1 MLTINLDIQN
11 FVDVYAK
18 SKRYKLKEP
27 YEPKDLYKIVNS
39 GAKEK
44 LKNILM
50 LNNAYVHIYE
60 IYKKEMLIKSKIYTK
75 DDVATYS
82 KNKDSYLDFM
92 QNYKLLVVKE
102 RNYIE
107 QTLKSSNLSDDEYM
121 KHKAYLNTLNEFL
134 NVDEYTLKSMACK
147 EVLEYN
153 KERYQILTNIAN
165 AFRHAKRIEEIK
177 ELISLPNYSR
187 GLKYYKQNIFL
198 LLDEL
203 SKKEA
208 QDPIYGQIKQVL
220 DIAKQN
226 YKTLKSHKVRK
237 RQKPSLL
244 QYSKQLDEAY
254 LKRLFYMENEYKQY
268 IDNLVDESYKEVL
281 KTIPGKHNQFMY
293 VRNKI
298 PSAFALFP
306 TLIEKMNTISSELD
320 KSFMPYKLK
329 NGVLVPTE
337 KEIDLYRHY
346 MYAITC
352 VNDLVTERDP
362 YYKDQKKYDGNC
374 VNLQYSDPNQYKLED
389 FEKDEPSIVDTYLED
404 KEREYNQALQKQ
416 QAEKES
422 INNKLNNINSNKNQP
437 YNNNP
442 VKTEETKT
450 NKTQDTKD
458 KKQNQIK
465 AVDKNLPLD
474 KQIDEYFKGL
484 IGLNEVKNTLLEV
497 IAKKVLEGKN
507 YEQGQMHMAFLGNP
521 GTGKTTVARIVG
533 KILFENGLINSD
545 KVVECKFSDLYQQ
558 YVGFSAKATQDKIK
572 EAEGGVLFID
582 EAHQLAVNGDGQ
594 HDYRKEIINVLV
606 PELENN
612 KNLLVIFAGYSKE
625 MTEMLKHSDKG
636 LFSRVNHRINFKDFC
651 KEDIM
656 ALFDLEISK
665 KKNRNDENFIVT
677 NMAREDVSKY
687 FDLLIK
693 ARDGEFANGREVRTT
708 VNKILNKFGVLALKR
723 QDIKT
728 IDEKTMR
735 DILTSNTFKE
745 EILGNEENP
754 SLINDW
760 NNFVSHI
767 SGLNQSNVQEAE
779 IEERTK

>member
-1 MLTINLDIQN
+1 MLTINLDIRN

-27 YEPKDLYKIVNS
+27 YEPKDLYKVINS
-39 GAKEK
+39 GAKER

-50 LNNAYVHIYE
+50 LNNAYVHIYQ
-60 IYKKEMLIKSKIYTK
+60 IYKTEMLIKSKIYTGT
-75 DDVATYS
+75 DEATYS

-102 RNYIE
+102 KDYIE
-107 QTLKSSNLSDDEYM
+107 QTLKTSNLSDDEYM

-134 NVDEYTLKSMACK
+134 NTDENTLKTIACK

-165 AFRHAKRIEEIK
+165 AYRHAKRIEEIK
-177 ELISLPNYSR
+177 ELIKLPNYSR
-187 GLKYYKQNIFL
+187 GLKYYKQNIFS

-203 SKKEA
+203 SKKEE
-208 QDPIYGQIKQVL
+208 QDPLYGQIKQL
-220 DIAKQN
+220 LNIAKQN
-226 YKTLKSHKVRK
+226 YKILKSQKVKR
-237 RQKPSLL
+237 RQKPTLI
-244 QYSKQLDEAY
+244 QYSKQLDDAY

-268 IDNLVDESYKEVL
+268 IDILANESYKEKL
-281 KTIPGKHNQFMY
+281 KTIPGKHNQFKY
-293 VRNKI
+293 VRNNI
-298 PSAFALFP
+298 PAAFNLFP
-306 TLIEKMNTISSELD
+306 TLIEKMNTISNELD

-329 NGVLVPTE
+329 KGVLVPTE
-337 KEIDLYRHY
+337 KQIDLYRHY

-352 VNDLVTERDP
+352 VNDLVEERDS
-362 YYKDQKKYDGNC
+362 YYKEHKKYDGNC
-374 VNLQYSDPNQYKLED
+374 VDLIYSDPNQYKLED
-389 FEKDEPSIVDTYLED
+389 FERDEPSIIDTYLED
-404 KEREYNQALQKQ
+404 MERKYNQELQKQ
-416 QAEKES
+416 QAEKDS
-422 INNKLNNINSNKNQP
+422 VNNQLNKIDNNKNQS
-437 YNNNP
+437 YNNNQ
-442 VKTEETKT
+442 VKTEENKITK
-450 NKTQDTKD
+450 QDTKN
-458 KKQNQIK
+458 KSQNQIK

-521 GTGKTTVARIVG
+521 GTGKTTVARIVS

-636 LFSRVNHRINFKDFC
+636 LFSRVNHRINFKDFS
-651 KEDIM
+651 KKDIM

-677 NMAREDVSKY
+677 NQAREDVSKY

-735 DILTSNTFKE
+735 DILSSNTFRE

-754 SLINDW
+754 YLINDW
-760 NNFVSHI
+760 NNFI
-767 SGLNQSNVQEAE
+767 SQISTSNQSNTQDAV
-779 IEERTK
+779 IEEHTK